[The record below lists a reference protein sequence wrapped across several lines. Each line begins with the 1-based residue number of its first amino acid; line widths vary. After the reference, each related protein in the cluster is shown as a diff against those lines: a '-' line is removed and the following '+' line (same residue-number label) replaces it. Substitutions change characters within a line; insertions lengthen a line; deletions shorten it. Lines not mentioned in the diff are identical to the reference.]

1 MVKDPSDE
9 TTVERRRCSFCS
21 CNSTERVV
29 DGAVLCNPSYQNGDG
44 VATKSYVGPISTS
57 SYRLKIVV
65 RVLSSTFLLSLVAFA
80 FRQGYLEMSSGSR
93 RSEVSKGSFSSQ
105 LHKF

>member
-1 MVKDPSDE
+1 MKQLLKGGAALSVRV
-9 TTVERRRCSFCS
+9 TQL
-21 CNSTERVV
+21 NALSTAQFYVTR
-29 DGAVLCNPSYQNGDG
+29 YQNGDG